1 MTPSFVPFHD
11 LQPGAHALTDASS
24 VSSLKSHA
32 EQLTTKLDPSLARL
46 ILNDPDGFGLEPSL
60 SLLERWIVVDHLVVD
75 LIAVDSLNTS
85 KGAVRT
91 FRHEPSKRTFLTVSE
106 AELSRHREEEAFLEH
121 VTRVW
126 TADLPDLLSIA
137 AEISLS
143 FTLIPPT
150 IFERCMDVLG
160 RTSNAIKAAHPEVT
174 WSEYGFGVNKGYGE
188 FLTDFYGSAAFLARS
203 NFGVERT
210 LVYYETA
217 AVAGVPLVLHPSRYE
232 EAGAINTACND
243 AYMSVKEVLRKAF
256 GEPIRSQLDSLG
268 QTCALPLP
276 PLVSKLVEA
285 AGRDGVSII
294 EAAVQMKD
302 AKNAREFRKWLAE
315 IQTHLAQGTIG
326 GKVEALRMLEELK
339 RVAELWIKHLDATV
353 GVTHKKRELKLSWVP
368 RIGGLLGLLEKPTIR
383 DPILNRKGY
392 LTFISSWFQ

>member
-11 LQPGAHALTDASS
+11 LQPSTHALTDASS
-24 VSSLKSHA
+24 VGSLKSHA

-75 LIAVDSLNTS
+75 LIAVDSLNAS

-91 FRHEPSKRTFLTVSE
+91 FRHEPSELTFLNVSE
-106 AELSRHREEEAFLEH
+106 AELSRQREETFLEH

-126 TADLPDLLSIA
+126 TADLPDFLSIA

-160 RTSNAIKAAHPEVT
+160 RTSQAIKAAHPEVA
-174 WSEYGFGVNKGYGE
+174 WSEYGFGDDKGYGE

-203 NFGVERT
+203 NFDVERT

-232 EAGAINTACND
+232 EAGAINTACYD

-256 GEPIRSQLDSLG
+256 EEPIRSQLDSLG
-268 QTCALPLP
+268 QTRAAPLP
-276 PLVSKLVEA
+276 PLISKLVEA

-353 GVTHKKRELKLSWVP
+353 DVTHKKRELKLSWVP
-368 RIGGLLGLLEKPTIR
+368 RIGGLLELLEKPTIR

-392 LTFISSWFQ
+392 LTFVSSWFK